1 MIPRRLVLVATGA
14 LGLGGCALTAPDK
27 PSGPTSPEGQG
38 CLAGLPAGRS
48 GAPDLPEGQV
58 RVAGSLAVSPDD
70 RYAASLSPFGGRAA
84 LTVWDA
90 SDGRIVQRIEG
101 VSGAN
106 LSFAG
111 PETLVFSS
119 GAAVGIVGVDGANPR
134 HLVTGHSAA
143 TVAGMPDASI
153 AGLAAR
159 DGVAVSVGAD
169 QTARWMRLDSC
180 TVEDPIGLEGA
191 PTSIA
196 LVGEDTALVSG
207 WPGGVAEVQRS
218 GPSRRVLDDDAYLV
232 ISGIGDAFR
241 AAVVKK
247 SGNRIVVLTSS
258 GEIVRE
264 ITTSRRATSVALDTE
279 SRLAYVDLDH
289 PGFFISAP
297 GSDEGVLVESAE
309 GTGAVAFAGGS
320 VLSCSLTMG
329 IERWSLDGAAL
340 GRFEAP

>member
-27 PSGPTSPEGQG
+27 PSGPPSTAGQG
-38 CLAGLPAGRS
+38 CLAGLPTGRTV
-48 GAPDLPEGQV
+48 APDVPKGQV

-70 RYAASLSPFGGRAA
+70 RFAASLSPFGGRAA
-84 LTVWDA
+84 LTVWDT

-101 VSGAN
+101 ASGAN

-119 GAAVGIVGVDGANPR
+119 GGAVGIVGVDGTNPR

-143 TVAGMPDASI
+143 TVAGMPDVSI

-159 DGVAVSVGAD
+159 DGVVVSIGAD

-180 TVEDPIGLEGA
+180 TVEDPIALEGT
-191 PTSIA
+191 PTSVA
-196 LVGEDTALVSG
+196 LVDADTALVSG
-207 WPGGVAEVQRS
+207 WPGGVVEVQRS
-218 GPSRRVLDDDAYLV
+218 GQSRRVLDDDAYLV
-232 ISGIGDAFR
+232 VSGIGDAFR
-241 AAVVKK
+241 AAVLKK

-258 GEIVRE
+258 GENVRE
-264 ITTSRRATSVALDTE
+264 IRTSRRATSVALDAE
-279 SRLAYVDLDH
+279 SRLAYVDLDR

-297 GSDEGVLVESAE
+297 GADEGVLVESAE

-320 VLSCSLTMG
+320 VLSCSLTTG
-329 IERWSLDGAAL
+329 IERWSLDGVAL
-340 GRFEAP
+340 GRFETP